1 MARVQ
6 RAGHRF
12 YRCFSVRRHGSWES
26 AEAAARLWLRPILA
40 ILAARV
46 SHAEVRPGARNQSGV
61 VGVFF
66 RGGGRILKSGDTAE
80 YPAFI
85 ARWPGSKAGVTWMFT
100 TSGGE
105 EGAFIRACLCR
116 ELRTADRLR
125 VEWAFRSLTPER
137 RGELLSR
144 RRYSAL
150 NAVDA
155 HATDPC

>member
-6 RAGHRF
+6 RAGDRF

-46 SHAEVRPGARNQSGV
+46 PAMEARPGKRNQSGV

-66 RGGGRILKSGDTAE
+66 RGGGRVLKSGGAAQ
-80 YPAFI
+80 YPAYV
-85 ARWPGSKAGVTWMFT
+85 ARWPGAKTGVAWMFN

-105 EGAFIRACLCR
+105 DGAFLRACLCR
-116 ELRTADRLR
+116 ELRTADRLK

-137 RGELLSR
+137 RGEMLSR
-144 RRYSAL
+144 RRQVADRGLQLISA
-150 NAVDA
+150 
-155 HATDPC
+155 